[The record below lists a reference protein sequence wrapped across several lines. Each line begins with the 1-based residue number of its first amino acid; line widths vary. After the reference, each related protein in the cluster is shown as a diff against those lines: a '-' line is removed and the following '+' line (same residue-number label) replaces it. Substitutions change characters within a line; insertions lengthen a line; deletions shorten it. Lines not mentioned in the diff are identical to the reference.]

1 MKNTINLEG
10 NQAIIDVDA
19 IFDESGKHNE
29 RSVFSV
35 ARAYVQAGIS
45 LIPCGRNKKP
55 MFSLLRMA
63 NGQSGW
69 VQYQKRL
76 PTEEELI
83 AWFSLEGGAN
93 NLGVVCGNTSG
104 GLEVLDF
111 DRKLSKDGEY
121 INIFEDFKLKLESR
135 DLNLLERLV
144 VTETKNGG
152 VHVKYRCTEIGGNQV
167 LARCLKDDGTSL
179 EAIIETRGEG
189 GYVVTPPSNG
199 YRDVQGGLL
208 DLQQITPEERQ
219 ILFGLAKTFDQAP
232 KKEKHLPANIK
243 SVGGEE
249 QISDW
254 YERVYPDVWRGLIAQ
269 NGWTL
274 ATTNGNGIE
283 HWTRPGKDVA
293 EGSSATWSVQ
303 NNRGGVSA
311 GRFYVFSSNA
321 HPFENGRSYSR
332 FQIYCLLEHA
342 DNWDLAVAE
351 MGKWKR
357 DKECARTMS
366 LPVEVGGR
374 DLVKEKQIR
383 TAGNVTEAE
392 SSYVSIK
399 KKGADGEFE
408 YRSISNFIIRPK
420 QRILVDGKD
429 DVMCN
434 FVTQDKTFS
443 NILIPRTCWNDRRKF
458 MDTFPNIDLAWR
470 GIQNQ
475 IQLVQEIVASYD
487 MPTKLGTTKLGLQSD
502 VWVAPAEVID
512 AGGIIDDPEI
522 VYLPLGGRGELDDK
536 LAYPLTEDEK
546 FVQVLD
552 TVYENIMGLNALD
565 VMMPVIG
572 WFFASS
578 FKPEFERKVGAFPI
592 LSVWG
597 TKGSGKSTL
606 LRFMRRLFG
615 YTGGLEAKLF
625 SCTET
630 DFVLMKLFSGTTSIP
645 IILDEYKPHDM
656 PKHRLMSLH
665 RMLRRSYNGESE
677 FRGKQDQTTVEYALT
692 APLAVAGEVSL
703 SEPALMERIV
713 NVKMSPN
720 DLNDERRDH
729 YASVV
734 HQDLSPFGTRYVQ
747 FVLSTDFDQQ
757 YEVAKELTSEWLV
770 GLTTPDRVFNNLVA
784 VTFGFR
790 QFMKFGIQFGC
801 PDPEDHFDYEL
812 KDAVLSVHSS
822 VCSEEGTTTALEP
835 FIQHLST
842 MAEGGRVQRGKH
854 YGVSQDEDEV
864 YIRFDLCFAEF
875 LKWMRES
882 NALDEVL
889 DRKAYRQL
897 MRENNENG
905 GYIVE
910 ISKKVR
916 MKDAGQVGG
925 TPLNCVSISIDKAK
939 HFGLEDL
946 DGFFTL
952 GTDN

>member
-1 MKNTINLEG
+1 
-10 NQAIIDVDA
+10 
-19 IFDESGKHNE
+19 
-29 RSVFSV
+29 
-35 ARAYVQAGIS
+35 
-45 LIPCGRNKKP
+45 
-55 MFSLLRMA
+55 
-63 NGQSGW
+63 
-69 VQYQKRL
+69 
-76 PTEEELI
+76 
-83 AWFSLEGGAN
+83 
-93 NLGVVCGNTSG
+93 
-104 GLEVLDF
+104 
-111 DRKLSKDGEY
+111 
-121 INIFEDFKLKLESR
+121 
-135 DLNLLERLV
+135 
-144 VTETKNGG
+144 
-152 VHVKYRCTEIGGNQV
+152 
-167 LARCLKDDGTSL
+167 
-179 EAIIETRGEG
+179 
-189 GYVVTPPSNG
+189 
-199 YRDVQGGLL
+199 
-208 DLQQITPEERQ
+208 
-219 ILFGLAKTFDQAP
+219 
-232 KKEKHLPANIK
+232 
-243 SVGGEE
+243 
-249 QISDW
+249 
-254 YERVYPDVWRGLIAQ
+254 
-269 NGWTL
+269 
-274 ATTNGNGIE
+274 
-283 HWTRPGKDVA
+283 
-293 EGSSATWSVQ
+293 
-303 NNRGGVSA
+303 
-311 GRFYVFSSNA
+311 
-321 HPFENGRSYSR
+321 
-332 FQIYCLLEHA
+332 
-342 DNWDLAVAE
+342 
-351 MGKWKR
+351 
-357 DKECARTMS
+357 
-366 LPVEVGGR
+366 
-374 DLVKEKQIR
+374 
-383 TAGNVTEAE
+383 
-392 SSYVSIK
+392 
-399 KKGADGEFE
+399 
-408 YRSISNFIIRPK
+408 
-420 QRILVDGKD
+420 
-429 DVMCN
+429 
-434 FVTQDKTFS
+434 
-443 NILIPRTCWNDRRKF
+443 
-458 MDTFPNIDLAWR
+458 
-470 GIQNQ
+470 
-475 IQLVQEIVASYD
+475 
-487 MPTKLGTTKLGLQSD
+487 
-502 VWVAPAEVID
+502 
-512 AGGIIDDPEI
+512 
-522 VYLPLGGRGELDDK
+522 
-536 LAYPLTEDEK
+536 
-546 FVQVLD
+546 
-552 TVYENIMGLNALD
+552 
-565 VMMPVIG
+565 VIG

-770 GLTTPDRVFNNLVA
+770 GSTTPDRVFNNLVA